1 MAPPVAI
8 TGISVI
14 SPWGEDWDSF
24 RDGYLEQQMVLE
36 EHPELV
42 DLPTGPLAGVSTSRA
57 FRAYLKRRK
66 DAKLMTSAA
75 RLALGAAGNLL
86 GQPQHSGIVRSS
98 LGLQVSV
105 GREPPDDG
113 AAEQSLVRSID
124 STGHFSERLLAE
136 EGRRAYPPLLPLRTL
151 PNMVLAHIS
160 IQLGIGGDNG
170 TWTGLQSLMAGYWS
184 IIEHRCE
191 SVIVGGADS
200 LVSLAQAR
208 DQLRQ
213 GIETRPSEAAVMCM
227 LRRAEH
233 ATEDCILI
241 SPVKSIGST
250 TVIKQ
255 RLQRC
260 LGDAGAAQPWLGFLA
275 AIAAQDDTYAGWHI
289 QQK

>member
-1 MAPPVAI
+1 MSPPVAI
-8 TGISVI
+8 TGIAVL
-14 SPWGEDWDSF
+14 SPWGEDWASF
-24 RDGYLEQQMVLE
+24 KNGYLEQRLALE

-42 DLPTGPLAGVSTSRA
+42 DLPTGSLAGVCSSRA
-57 FRAYLKRRK
+57 FRAYLKRRN
-66 DAKLMTSAA
+66 DAKLMTPAA
-75 RLALGAAGNLL
+75 RLALGAAGQLL
-86 GQPQHSGIVRSS
+86 AQPQHHEIARSS

-124 STGHFSERLLAE
+124 PAGHFSERLLAE

-170 TWTGLQSLMAGYWS
+170 TWIGLQSLMAGYWA
-184 IIEHRCE
+184 IIEQRCE

-208 DQLRQ
+208 DLLRQ
-213 GIETRPSEAAVMCM
+213 GVENRPAEAAVMCM
-227 LRRAEH
+227 LRRVEHSAE
-233 ATEDCILI
+233 DSILI
-241 SPVKSIGST
+241 SPAKST
-250 TVIKQ
+250 TTSSPINQ

-260 LGDAGAAQPWLGFLA
+260 IGDAGAAQPWLGFLA
-275 AIAAQDDTYAGWHI
+275 AIASKADSYAGWQL